1 VALRSRFSRARWVMM
16 DQKHLWRSLR
26 TARPAVRLGLAA
38 FLAYSARTACFGR
51 FGMGWIVM
59 SLLIAAAAY
68 GGTRHRFAAR
78 LVIGLFTLGIAGNL
92 GFLTYQ
98 VYRYGT
104 VLVCP
109 SGSSRTSSA
118 SYSGSWVSCLQPDG
132 TPLGPA
138 IGTSYGGD
146 GSVTDFYEEYR
157 RRNGKLVGLRV
168 GCGHPTTEPFEICF
182 PEEHGQRCEPAGFQP
197 PLPWKGCSNL
207 SARVAEGFARKCR
220 TLTAPSEVCY

>member
-1 VALRSRFSRARWVMM
+1 MM
-16 DQKHLWRSLR
+16 DCKHLWRSLR

-51 FGMGWIVM
+51 FGVGWIVV

-68 GGTRHRFAAR
+68 GGTRHRFAER
-78 LVIGLFTLGIAGNL
+78 LAIGLFALAIAGNL
-92 GFLTYQ
+92 GLLTYQ

-109 SGSSRTSSA
+109 WGSSRTSSV

-146 GSVTDFYEEYR
+146 GSMTDFYEEYR
-157 RRNGKLVGLRV
+157 RLNGKIVGLKV
-168 GCGHPTTEPFEICF
+168 GCGHPTTQPVEICF
-182 PEEHGQRCEPAGFQP
+182 PEEHGQRCEPAGFEP